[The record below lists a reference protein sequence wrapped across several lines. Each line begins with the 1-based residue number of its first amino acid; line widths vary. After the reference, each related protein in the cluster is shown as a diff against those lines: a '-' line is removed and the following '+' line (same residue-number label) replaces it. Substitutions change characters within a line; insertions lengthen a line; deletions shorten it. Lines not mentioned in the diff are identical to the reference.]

1 MNVSKAIKMAT
12 IYAGKT
18 QTEIAKKIGVTPS
31 NFSQKVIGDP
41 RTSDLIAIAGAMGA
55 ELSITFNFRD
65 GKQVG

>member
-1 MNVSKAIKMAT
+1 MKVSKAIKMAM

-31 NFSQKVIGDP
+31 NFSQKVNGDP
-41 RTSDLIAIAGAMGA
+41 RTSDLIAIAWAMGA

>member
-31 NFSQKVIGDP
+31 NFSQKVNGDP